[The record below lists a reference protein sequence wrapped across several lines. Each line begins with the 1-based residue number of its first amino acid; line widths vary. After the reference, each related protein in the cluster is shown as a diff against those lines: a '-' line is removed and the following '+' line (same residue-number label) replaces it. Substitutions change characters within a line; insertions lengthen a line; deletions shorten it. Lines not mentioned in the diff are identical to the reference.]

1 MKSWSNSNIIY
12 VYILMNNPGGKNI
25 MDEKRK
31 FRRLDLEGELIMS
44 PIGSDEGVEKV
55 AIAIHDCSR
64 GGMGFQS
71 DQQLVMGDN
80 YECNLTI
87 WTKEVIHVFIKIVRG
102 TMVEDGYSYGA
113 IFIGMPEYD
122 RQRISVYETV
132 QETLT
137 EKKED

>member
-1 MKSWSNSNIIY
+1 
-12 VYILMNNPGGKNI
+12 

-31 FRRLDLEGELIMS
+31 FRRLDLEGELIMN
-44 PIGSDEGVEKV
+44 PIGSEEGIEKV
-55 AIAIHDCSR
+55 AISIHDCSR

-132 QETLT
+132 QETLSDT
-137 EKKED
+137 KEE

>member
-1 MKSWSNSNIIY
+1 M
-12 VYILMNNPGGKNI
+12 
-25 MDEKRK
+25 EERRK
-31 FRRLDLEGELIMS
+31 YRRLDLEGELLMK
-44 PIGSDEGVEKV
+44 PIDSKEEVMPV
-55 AIAIHDCSR
+55 PISIVDCSR

-80 YECNLTI
+80 YEANLTI

-102 TMVEDGYSYGA
+102 TLMDNSYSYGA

-132 QETLT
+132 QETLSNN
-137 EKKED
+137 EQG